1 MAKLPL
7 KVFLLLSNFYPVA
20 FGSLLFQ
27 PFVLSS
33 SRHSSPRLVSEWI
46 VLRDFPHFLFDW
58 KLVWTDLIRRFQFQE
73 MVPLKVWEFQF
84 RFPKFSVLK
93 LSSPPHCPTSL
104 PTALSGFFAHFSC
117 PPYRNYKVC
126 STLYFFDTFHSNSY
140 ISSAR
145 VDYRRKGGG
154 WKQTRFCSRDLFDD
168 KPILLQ
174 SSSMTKSIRRL
185 AVTHLSLPHRHT
197 PYQNSNQWERGVGWQ
212 GWEGRGRS
220 EAAKKGVRV
229 DFFSSYQLLVL
240 VIERALVRGE
250 LSSPLF
256 LNRNGVDGTM
266 LCCTFR

>member
-1 MAKLPL
+1 
-7 KVFLLLSNFYPVA
+7 
-20 FGSLLFQ
+20 
-27 PFVLSS
+27 
-33 SRHSSPRLVSEWI
+33 
-46 VLRDFPHFLFDW
+46 
-58 KLVWTDLIRRFQFQE
+58 

-197 PYQNSNQWERGVGWQ
+197 PYQNSNQCQNSRIRLREIYMGG
-212 GWEGRGRS
+212 
-220 EAAKKGVRV
+220 
-229 DFFSSYQLLVL
+229 F
-240 VIERALVRGE
+240 
-250 LSSPLF
+250 
-256 LNRNGVDGTM
+256 VDGFQGERCGM
-266 LCCTFR
+266 AGMGREREE